1 MRERYMAE
9 NNLRSFTGL
18 NVTNNRID
26 VLMAD
31 FSGLKSLEK
40 IVSDK
45 LNSLVARPDTQ
56 FRIGMVGRGSMSR
69 QDFDGWFSELIRQEL
84 GKTLGIIRN
93 KAIAKARAAGAGSAS
108 TAVLRRMYKD
118 EFGGNVNIASPR
130 GRIVSRDRVVPEPN
144 GGRSGIRRPRTVKPR
159 TEKLRK
165 YYGPDRGFVLR
176 VLEGG
181 RDVFMATPEGPTG
194 RRSKATYG
202 RRGAIAPR
210 SFFHS
215 MSSDMELA
223 AQQLGQTLMGNVEE
237 WIDQLFTET
246 TE

>member
-1 MRERYMAE
+1 MADE
-9 NNLRSFTGL
+9 FLRSFTGL

-26 VLMAD
+26 GLMAD

-69 QDFDGWFSELIRQEL
+69 QDFDGWFSELIRVEL

-93 KAIAKARAAGAGSAS
+93 KAIQKARSVGAGSAS
-108 TAVLRRMYKD
+108 SAVLRRMYRD

-130 GRIVSRDRVVPEPN
+130 GRICQRDRVVRAPD
-144 GGRSGIRRPRTVKPR
+144 GGKSGIRRPRTVKPR
-159 TEKLRK
+159 TEQLRK
-165 YYGPDRGFVLR
+165 YFGPDRGFVLR

-194 RRSKATYG
+194 RGSEATYG
-202 RRGAIAPR
+202 SRGAMEPR
-210 SFFHS
+210 SFFHALS
-215 MSSDMELA
+215 NDMELA
-223 AQQLGQTLMGNVEE
+223 AQQLGQTLIGNVEKWAE
-237 WIDQLFTET
+237 QQFTET

>member
-1 MRERYMAE
+1 MAE
-9 NNLRSFTGL
+9 NYLSSFTGL
-18 NVTNNRID
+18 NVTNNRIEG
-26 VLMAD
+26 LMAD

-45 LNSLVARPDTQ
+45 LQSLVARPETQ

-69 QDFDGWFSELIRQEL
+69 HEFDGWFSEVIRQEL

-108 TAVLRRMYKD
+108 AAVIRRMYKD

-130 GRIVSRDRVVPEPN
+130 GRISSRDRIVPEPT
-144 GGRSGIRRPRTVKPR
+144 GGKSGIRRPRTVKPR
-159 TEKLRK
+159 TEQLRK
-165 YYGPDRGFVLR
+165 YFGPDRGFVLR
-176 VLEGG
+176 ILEGG
-181 RDVFMATPEGPTG
+181 RDVFMATSDGPTG
-194 RRSKATYG
+194 RGSKATWG

-210 SFFHS
+210 SFFHG
-215 MSSDMELA
+215 MSTDMEMA
-223 AQQLGQTLMGNVEE
+223 AQQLGQTLIGYVEE
-237 WIDQLFTET
+237 WIEKQFTET